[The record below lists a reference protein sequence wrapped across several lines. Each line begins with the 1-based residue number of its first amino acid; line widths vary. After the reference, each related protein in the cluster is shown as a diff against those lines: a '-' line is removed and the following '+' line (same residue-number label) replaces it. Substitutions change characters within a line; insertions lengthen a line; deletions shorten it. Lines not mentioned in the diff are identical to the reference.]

1 MLSTEIARKYLERLN
16 LDYICRV
23 MCSEFYPLPQW
34 QWGAVKVCEQ
44 LYKRYLWLR
53 VKFPDAVL
61 VPTKEIDE
69 FWHNHILYTE
79 RYMANCQAL
88 VGGYIHH
95 HPADPEHDDLDAL
108 ANAFEVTQELYL
120 KEFGEPLQVLLRDG
134 LEEVA

>member
-1 MLSTEIARKYLERLN
+1 MSLDYINKLD
-16 LDYICRV
+16 LDYICYA

-34 QWGAVKVCEQ
+34 QWQSVKICEK
-44 LYKRYLWLR
+44 LYKRFLYLL
-53 VKFPDAVL
+53 VKYRGKKSL

-79 RYMANCQAL
+79 RYMADCQAL

-120 KEFGEPLQVLLRDG
+120 KEFGEPLQILLRDG